1 MKLRIETKSNLETV
15 KLGRVL
21 GEEILKNGSGNF
33 LIALNG
39 DLGSG
44 KTTFIKGLGR
54 GLGIKNKITSPTFL
68 MVRRYSILKNKKYK
82 NFYHV
87 DAYRIK
93 TKRDLEVTGI
103 EAALSGQ
110 NNIIA
115 VEWADLIKKHLKNK
129 TLSIYIK
136 HKNENKRIFLIS

>member
-82 NFYHV
+82 NFYH
-87 DAYRIK
+87 
-93 TKRDLEVTGI
+93 
-103 EAALSGQ
+103 
-110 NNIIA
+110 
-115 VEWADLIKKHLKNK
+115 
-129 TLSIYIK
+129 
-136 HKNENKRIFLIS
+136 